1 MTFYPPKIQE
11 RFASPKNDVAVDDAN
26 AGGKSVSFQCG
37 SFVSFSLRVD
47 AETKMVTS
55 AGFQTNGCGYMIAS
69 ADFLVETIK
78 YSKLSDLHGLNK
90 EELSQKID
98 REFGILPDERSQCV
112 DVCIEALRVVF
123 AGYRV
128 RQIEEFRGE
137 KALICT
143 CFGVSEETIEAHI
156 KQDSLETVDEVTQI
170 CNAGGGCGSCRMLI
184 QEMIDTRNDH
194 I

>member
-1 MTFYPPKIQE
+1 
-11 RFASPKNDVAVDDAN
+11 
-26 AGGKSVSFQCG
+26 
-37 SFVSFSLRVD
+37 
-47 AETKMVTS
+47 
-55 AGFQTNGCGYMIAS
+55 MIAT

-78 YSKLSDLHGLNK
+78 GSKLSDLHGLNK
-90 EELSQKID
+90 EELSQKIN
-98 REFGILPDERSQCV
+98 REFGILPKERSQCV
-112 DVCIEALRVVF
+112 DVCIEALRVAF